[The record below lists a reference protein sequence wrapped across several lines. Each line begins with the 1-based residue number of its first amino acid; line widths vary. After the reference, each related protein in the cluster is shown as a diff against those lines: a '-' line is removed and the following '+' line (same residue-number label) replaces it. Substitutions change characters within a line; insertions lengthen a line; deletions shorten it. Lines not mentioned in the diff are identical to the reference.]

1 MPPSVSEREAE
12 RRGDPKPPVF
22 LRRATLQQRQLL
34 AGRNLIEMFGVAPRL
49 NVQVGFIA
57 RRALR
62 LHGIVLVLR
71 GQLLDAIEDLLA
83 GQKALLD
90 PSRRAACSAHFGEA
104 PVVVEHFHALAVLYH
119 SGFFIHR
126 RNVVAQVGLHAG
138 NVGDLQHA
146 SASAIAARKNGKRK
160 TGMNNKNRWKMRFTG
175 SLSNITRA
183 RFRRG

>member
-1 MPPSVSEREAE
+1 
-12 RRGDPKPPVF
+12 
-22 LRRATLQQRQLL
+22 
-34 AGRNLIEMFGVAPRL
+34 MFGVAPRL

-90 PSRRAACSAHFGEA
+90 PSRRAACSAYFGEA
-104 PVVVEHFHALAVLYH
+104 PVVVEHFHALAVRYH

-126 RNVVAQVGLHAG
+126 RNVVAQVGLQGG
-138 NVGDLQHA
+138 NIGNLQHA
-146 SASAIAARKNGKRK
+146 FASAIAARKKYRAAQAQRNRRRSKRNCRDEFHRTDFK
-160 TGMNNKNRWKMRFTG
+160 PNNYSAGSWRWEENAGLTIERLLIRRERESTGY
-175 SLSNITRA
+175 
-183 RFRRG
+183 